1 MTYDELVFWILIV
14 MLCLITLTTGRD
26 WWGVVKRFY
35 RHAVDV
41 WKWSPYLGY
50 ITGNASKHKKLKIPE
65 SELGTHHSLS
75 DSKNIFP
82 RSRRST

>member
-26 WWGVVKRFY
+26 WWRVVQRIY

-41 WKWSPYLGY
+41 WKWSPYLKY
-50 ITGNASKHKKLKIPE
+50 ITGVSNKRKKLKIPE
-65 SELGTHHSLS
+65 SELGAHHGVC
-75 DSKNIFP
+75 DQKNIFP